1 MPSPVPGNTSQT
13 ARLMIRAPGFAV
25 GWQERIILPAPA
37 AGQQW
42 SYKVD
47 GRYVERLVAVNFALT
62 TSAVVANRFPVVLLR
77 DNNGVVIAEVPA
89 GNAVA
94 AASTVAAYLVNGSP
108 NTAQG
113 AAGNTYGFLPEILIP
128 GDWTWGSGVGAMDP
142 GDQLSAV
149 TLLVHRFPNDAA
161 VVTAAG

>member
-1 MPSPVPGNTSQT
+1 MTTPGPGNTSGT
-13 ARLMIRAPGFAV
+13 ARLMARAPGFAV
-25 GWQERIILPAPA
+25 GWQQTVTPPAPA

-47 GRYVERLVAVNFALT
+47 GRYTERLVAVTFTLT
-62 TSAVVANRFPVVLLR
+62 TSAVVANRSPVVVLR
-77 DNNGVVIAEVPA
+77 DNNGTVITQVPA

-94 AASTVAAYLVNGSP
+94 ATSTLTAYLVNGSP

-113 AAGNTYGFLPEILIP
+113 AAGNTYGFLPELLIP
-128 GDWTWGSGVGAMDP
+128 GDWSWGSGVGGMDP
-142 GDQLSAV
+142 GDQLSGV

-161 VVTAAG
+161 VITAGQ